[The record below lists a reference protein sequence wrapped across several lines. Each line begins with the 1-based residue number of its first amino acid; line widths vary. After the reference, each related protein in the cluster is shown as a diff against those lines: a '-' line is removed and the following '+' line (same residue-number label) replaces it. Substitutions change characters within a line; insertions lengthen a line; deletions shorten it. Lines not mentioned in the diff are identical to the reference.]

1 LPSDT
6 YDILLKRLAAA
17 TGRVHDALDQNDPDC
32 LEGLLARHREI
43 MTRLARQ
50 GAAQDPA
57 LAAPLASLKAQVDQ
71 VSLEL
76 KDRLEKTAAR
86 LAGNVNRR
94 KLARTYGREGLQP
107 R

>member
-17 TGRVHDALDQNDPDC
+17 TERVHAALDKNDPDR
-32 LEGLLARHREI
+32 LERLLARHREI

-50 GAAQDPA
+50 GAIQDPA

-71 VSLEL
+71 VTLGL
-76 KDRLEKTAAR
+76 KDQLDKTAAR

-94 KLARTYGREGLQP
+94 KLARTYGREELQP
-107 R
+107 G

>member
-17 TGRVHDALDQNDPDC
+17 TERVHAALDKNDPDR
-32 LEGLLARHREI
+32 LERLLVRHREV

-50 GAAQDPA
+50 GTIQDPA

-71 VSLEL
+71 LSIVLQ
-76 KDRLEKTAAR
+76 DRLEKTAAR

-94 KLARTYGREGLQP
+94 KLARTYGREELQP
-107 R
+107 G

>member
-17 TGRVHDALDQNDPDC
+17 TGRVHAALGQNDPGC

-43 MTRLARQ
+43 MTHLARQ
-50 GAAQDPA
+50 GTVQDPA
-57 LAAPLASLKAQVDQ
+57 LAAPLATLKAQVDQ

-94 KLARTYGREGLQP
+94 KLARTYGRERLQP
-107 R
+107 G

>member
-6 YDILLKRLAAA
+6 YCTLLKRLAAA
-17 TGRVHDALDQNDPDC
+17 TERVHAALDKNDPGC
-32 LEGLLARHREI
+32 LERLLARHREI

-50 GAAQDPA
+50 GAVQDPA

-71 VSLEL
+71 VTLGL
-76 KDRLEKTAAR
+76 KDQLEKTAAR

-94 KLARTYGREGLQP
+94 KLARTYGREELQP
-107 R
+107 G

>member
-6 YDILLKRLAAA
+6 YYTLLKRLAAA
-17 TGRVHDALDQNDPDC
+17 TERVHAALDKNDPDR
-32 LEGLLARHREI
+32 LERLLARHREI

-50 GAAQDPA
+50 GAIQDPS

-71 VSLEL
+71 VTLGL
-76 KDRLEKTAAR
+76 KDQLEITAAR

-94 KLARTYGREGLQP
+94 KLARTYGREELQP
-107 R
+107 G